1 MAKPKD
7 YVDVS
12 ERISE
17 FREKYPQ
24 GTLSQVDLKFI
35 DFAGKSWIVYTAAAY
50 RNPEDT
56 KPGIGTAWEP
66 VPGPT
71 NFTKDS
77 ELQNAETS
85 AWGRAMV
92 ATLAVDTKKSGIAS
106 LDEIQ
111 ARQIPEQQIGPDW
124 LDMASACETAAELRG
139 LWADARNG
147 GAKQSILDE
156 IEKLANGRKE

>member
-7 YVDVS
+7 YVDVA
-12 ERISE
+12 ERIAE
-17 FREKYPQ
+17 FREKYPN
-24 GTLSQVDLKFI
+24 GSLTQVDLKFI
-35 DFAGKSWIVYTAAAY
+35 DFGGKSWVVYTAAAY
-50 RNPEDT
+50 RTPDDPR
-56 KPGIGTAWEP
+56 PGIGTAWEI

-71 NFTKDS
+71 NFTRDS

-111 ARQIPEQQIGPDW
+111 ARQTPKQQVGPDW
-124 LDMASACETAAELRG
+124 LDIASACQTPADLRQ

-147 GAKQSILDE
+147 GASQEILDQ
-156 IEKLANGRKE
+156 IEKLANG